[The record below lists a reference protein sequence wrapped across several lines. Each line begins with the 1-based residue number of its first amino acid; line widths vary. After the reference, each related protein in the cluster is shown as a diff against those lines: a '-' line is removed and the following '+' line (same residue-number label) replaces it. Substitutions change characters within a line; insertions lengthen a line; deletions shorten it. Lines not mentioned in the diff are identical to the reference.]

1 MQLTTDENTKKPTPI
16 PSWMTLDA
24 QGVKIKLTVPS
35 KINGIE
41 VDTLFLRSPTLKEVR
56 TAQKANPGED
66 EKMELML
73 FSSLADAGPND
84 LEGLKLKDYV
94 RVQNAYFRMGDDDE
108 L

>member
-1 MQLTTDENTKKPTPI
+1 MQVASAAKQPEPI
-16 PSWMTLDA
+16 PSWMKIDA
-24 QGVKIKLTVPS
+24 QGVTVKLTVPS

-41 VDTLFLRSPTLKEVR
+41 VDTIRLRSPTLKEVR
-56 TAQKANPGED
+56 AAQKANPGED

-73 FSSLADAGPND
+73 FSSLAEAGPSD

-94 RVQNAYFRMGDDDE
+94 RVQNAYFRMGEDDE

>member
-1 MQLTTDENTKKPTPI
+1 MQQTADEKTKI

-24 QGVKIKLTVPS
+24 QGVRVKLSVPS

-41 VDTLFLRSPTLKEVR
+41 VDTLHLRSPTLKEVR
-56 TAQKANPGED
+56 TAQKANPGDD

-73 FSSLADAGPND
+73 FSSLADTGPGD

-94 RVQNAYFRMGDDDE
+94 RVQTAYFRMGEDDE